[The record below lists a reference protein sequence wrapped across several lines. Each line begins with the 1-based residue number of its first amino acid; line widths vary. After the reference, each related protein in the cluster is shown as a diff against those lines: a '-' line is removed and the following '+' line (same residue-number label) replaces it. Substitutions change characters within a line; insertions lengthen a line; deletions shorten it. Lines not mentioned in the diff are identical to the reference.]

1 MPTMASIKLVIIL
14 TIATEYVYG
23 YQRIVQVSE
32 LISDDED
39 YSTSGDGDFFTCCVY
54 GNCSCNSLDDALA
67 QLNSNVL
74 INITTDATLSSL
86 AKVSDL
92 ENVSIIGHN
101 NPTVNC
107 KKVGGMHFKFC
118 HNCIIKDIIWD
129 GCGTKAEPGLMLSY
143 SSNIIIQN
151 CYFQHSMGQAVVLTK
166 VTGDVNINHCQFVY
180 NSHYRGHGAAVH
192 YSSSNVTNHLQ
203 PLLTISNCNFINN
216 ARAKSLVYIGNRIS
230 EYADNVILYYSK
242 FCHNQ
247 GTSIYIINQKLS
259 LNGKLF
265 FQNNTA
271 KSGTGIYITDHST
284 VIFGKNSNVAFIQ
297 NFAKHNGGAIFAS
310 DHSTVLFDQN
320 SKLKFSYNKATR
332 GTIYTKANSD
342 VTFTGN
348 CIVEFN
354 NNTAKEYGAAI
365 YSFSSSHV
373 TFTNNS
379 KVTFSGNLVYS
390 KFTYFD
396 LEFYDGFIFHK
407 YYGGIVYSEY
417 YGHISLKYNS
427 STVFSNNH
435 GGAIYCWYNSHISFE
450 DNSSTIFDNNDA
462 DNDGGAIYSF
472 YDSHISFE
480 DNSSTIFDNN
490 NADDDGGAI
499 YSRYNSHISFEDNS
513 STIFDNNNV
522 DDDGGAI
529 YSRYNSHISFEDNS
543 STIFENNNADN
554 NGGAIYSFYDSHISF
569 VDNSSTIFDNNNAND
584 DGGAIY
590 SRYNSHI
597 SFEDNSS
604 TIFDNNNADDNGGAI
619 YSCYNSH
626 ISFEDNSSTIFDN
639 NNADDN
645 GGAIYSC
652 YFSHISFEDNS
663 SKIFIYNT
671 AFDGGAICSTAS
683 TETSFDESSTTN
695 TQNFISFEDNS
706 FTIFGNNTANYT
718 GGAIKYSSNS
728 HISFE
733 ENSFTIFSNN
743 AADFG
748 GAIYTDNDQII
759 SFQDN
764 SSTIF
769 VYNTAIEGGAIH
781 STASIET
788 FFDESSTINTQ
799 ISFEDN
805 SFTIFGNNTADYGGA
820 IWSFPN
826 SNISF
831 EDNSSTIFGNNTAG
845 EYAGAIFSSKG
856 CISFEENSFTIF
868 SNNAAYYGGA
878 IFPSNVQIISFQ
890 DNSYTIFSNNAAGYG
905 GAISTYYV
913 QITSFQDNSYTIF
926 SNNAADYEGG
936 AIHFGYH
943 SRTSFSKFSSTKFN
957 NNTAEYG
964 GAICFLENDLNISF
978 EENSATEFNNN
989 IATYNGGAIYCYTS
1003 IIYFSEYST
1012 VIFRNNI
1019 ANYGGAVFAELN
1031 SDITFSDNSMT
1042 LFTTNRATF
1051 GATVYSRGNSKI
1063 MARENF
1069 TIIFDDHSAKWCTNA
1084 CLPYTG
1090 QSDVVKIDGNGIVWC
1105 SNQKDFVCLSTKCY
1119 CKNLEGSLKET
1130 TICKRNAII
1139 NITEEVMI
1147 LSSFIE
1153 LRLENNSFSLIGHNN
1168 LSVICINGGRLSVTF
1183 PQSYHKLTAIIESI
1197 NWIGCG
1203 GYRNIHT
1210 PVILVLVQGNSRS
1223 DMKIQKCSF
1232 QHLMAPAIG
1241 TLLRSYW
1248 GINIAINYCSFM
1260 NNNLYRGYGV
1270 ALHYTLSSIN
1280 TIRVHNCNF
1289 NFNHGASLI
1298 NIYNENIICITNSSF
1313 YNNQGVPIYL
1323 TNHVKLHVY
1332 GKVSFENNVVDNG
1345 AGIYISDHSTIT
1357 FGKNSTVK
1365 FNNNTAITGTI
1376 YVKASSNVTFKANCE
1391 VTFSNNL
1398 ATQYG
1403 SAIYSYD
1410 NSYVTLTG
1418 NSKVTF
1424 NSNDVSLSKSD
1435 SDHQFGG
1442 TIFSEKNGYVTF
1454 EENTTAMFYNNIA
1467 NFGAAIFSFYHSN
1480 ILFKN
1485 KSRVI
1490 FNDNIA
1496 RTCGTLASALYS
1508 SVTFNDNTE
1517 VAYNNNAV
1525 LCVSSRYFEP
1535 FAGAICT
1542 FKGTD
1547 IIFSGH
1553 SFIKFI
1559 NNTAKRGGALAFSES
1574 TVIIEQYSTVI
1585 FNKNAA
1591 LYSSGGAFVCSNNSN
1606 ATIRGNS
1613 NLTFNRNKA
1622 NQNGGAVHSYNTC
1635 QIIFKENSISKFVN
1649 NNARSNGGAIFSIQS
1664 SEIIVKGNSKVI
1676 FDSNAA
1682 DNGGTFY
1689 FTNSTITFNE
1699 ASMILIFNNKAIQNG
1714 GVGYFSLNSNVL
1726 FEGITTVRFEN
1737 NRALYGGA
1745 ILAKHQSNIILTGNS
1760 NVSFVNNEAT
1770 QNGGAGYFYSH
1781 CNFIVKENS
1790 WVSFTNNKA
1799 LHGGAVC
1806 IDDEVKLIF
1815 KENPT
1820 ALFYINSVTVG
1831 GGAINVLNNSS
1842 IILKDFINMNFTKNT
1857 AQYGGAIFLDTTA
1870 VMAKIH
1876 DLKCIDFQSN
1886 FAKFSGDSVYQD
1898 VTGSCNSSCLNNR
1911 IYGISNDLIATP
1923 PNVLKFYDPAICIDN
1938 DSHTQC
1944 TTYYVQNVMLGSEII
1959 LPACVLDY
1967 YSNQII
1973 DSTQFLVHSEMY
1985 SNYFTNGPNEILIS
1999 CDKFQGIS
2007 IMSNQ
2012 SLSTSINFSINI
2024 SLNVDHDATWKQI
2037 SVMLI
2042 VGLSPCHPGF
2052 WQYLESQKCECYN
2065 ANDIVFCSG
2074 NSSTI
2079 KRGYWFGSVTGKPT
2093 ITFCPINYCNFTC
2106 CETTNGYYHLSP
2118 MRNDQCRS
2126 HRSGTACGSCN
2137 HGYTLSFDSTKC
2149 INVESCSVS
2158 QTVLVIMLT
2167 VIYWILMV
2175 ILLFAMMYYRVE
2187 IGYLYSITYYYSIV
2201 DILLS
2206 QNLQA
2211 SSGLYLMVNIMSS
2224 FSKITPR
2231 FLGELCLTS
2240 GMSGIDQQFIHYIH
2254 PSAALVI
2261 LVVISLLARKSQIG
2275 LAVIS
2280 RGIIC
2285 VICLLLLLSY
2295 TSIVSTSLLLI
2306 RTLKFRGID
2315 KVYTYLS
2322 PDVEYFHGRHLAYA
2336 IIALLCTITIVIGL
2350 PLLLIVKPFIN
2361 HKIKF
2366 KRIKPLLDQFQG
2378 CYKDKF
2384 RCFAGYYMI
2393 CRLVIITIVIVN
2405 SSNDF
2410 VAVYMLTIISGVT
2423 AVIHQVMKPYNNNIL
2438 NKFDGITLQ
2447 SIIFITALPLFS
2459 DDLNSPL
2466 AITLA
2471 YVLIIFPLLSF
2482 ITMALF
2488 LHKDYFKKLIIHFKF
2503 KDRSLRNFNNINN
2516 TDVNNNH
2523 VPNRMFDR
2531 IIDDSVRV
2539 NVTVCDM

>member
-1 MPTMASIKLVIIL
+1 M
-14 TIATEYVYG
+14 TIVTQYVDG

-32 LISDDED
+32 LLGGHED
-39 YSTSGDGDFFTCCVY
+39 FFTTGDGDFFTCCVN
-54 GNCSCNSLDDALA
+54 GNCSCNSLDYALA
-67 QLNSNVL
+67 HLTSNVL
-74 INITTDATLSSL
+74 INITTDATLSSI

-92 ENVSIIGHN
+92 ENVSIIGQN
-101 NPTVNC
+101 KPTVNC
-107 KKVGGMHFKFC
+107 RKVGGMHFKFC
-118 HNCIIKDIIWD
+118 HNCIIKGIIWD
-129 GCGTKAEPGLMLSY
+129 GFGSKAKPGLKLSY

-151 CYFQHSMGQAVVLTK
+151 CYFQHSIGQAVVLLE
-166 VTGDVNINHCQFVY
+166 VTGNVNINHCQFVY

-203 PLLTISNCNFINN
+203 PLLSISNCNFTNN
-216 ARAKSLVYIGNRIS
+216 AHAKSLVYIGNRIS
-230 EYADNVILYYSK
+230 EHADNVMLYYSK

-247 GTSIYIINQKLS
+247 GTSIYVINQKLS
-259 LNGKLF
+259 LSGNVL

-271 KSGTGIYITDHST
+271 KSGTGIYVTDHST

-297 NFAKHNGGAIFAS
+297 NFAGHNGGAIFAS
-310 DHSTVLFDQN
+310 DHSTILFDQN

-332 GTIYTKANSD
+332 GTIYTKTNSN
-342 VTFTGN
+342 VTFRGT

-354 NNTAKEYGAAI
+354 NNTATEYGAAI
-365 YSFSSSHV
+365 YSFSNSHV

-390 KFTYFD
+390 KSSYVD
-396 LEFYDGFIFHK
+396 IVFYDGFIFDK

-417 YGHISLKYNS
+417 YGHISLKDNS

-472 YDSHISFE
+472 YDSNISFE

-490 NADDDGGAI
+490 DADKDGGAI
-499 YSRYNSHISFEDNS
+499 YSCYDSHISFEDNS
-513 STIFDNNNV
+513 STIFDNNDADN
-522 DDDGGAI
+522 DGGAI
-529 YSRYNSHISFEDNS
+529 YSCYDSHISFEDNSFTIFDNNDGGAIHSYTNSDISFEDNSSVIFNNNNNAKYDYGGGAICSWIKSHISFEGNTSTIFDNNNADDYGGAIYSCDNSSISFEDNS
-543 STIFENNNADN
+543 STIFGNNTATS
-554 NGGAIYSFYDSHISF
+554 GGAIYSCY
-569 VDNSSTIFDNNNAND
+569 
-584 DGGAIY
+584 Y
-590 SRYNSHI
+590 SQI

-604 TIFDNNNADDNGGAI
+604 AIFGNNTAEDCGAI
-619 YSCYNSH
+619 RSYH
-626 ISFEDNSSTIFDN
+626 IYFKDNSSTIFV
-639 NNADDN
+639 
-645 GGAIYSC
+645 
-652 YFSHISFEDNS
+652 
-663 SKIFIYNT
+663 YNT
-671 AFDGGAICSTAS
+671 AVALGGGAICSTAS
-683 TETSFDESSTTN
+683 TETSFDEYPITNTHISFEDNSSTVFGNN
-695 TQNFISFEDNS
+695 TAEDHGGAIYSSFNSHISFEDNS
-706 FTIFGNNTANYT
+706 FTIFGNNTAGDD
-718 GGAIKYSSNS
+718 GGAIFSDYNG

-733 ENSFTIFSNN
+733 NNSSTVFGNNTAGDHGGAIFSDDNGHISFEDNSFTIFSNN
-743 AADFG
+743 AADYG
-748 GAIYTDNDQII
+748 GAISTNDAQII
-759 SFQDN
+759 SFLDN

-769 VYNTAIEGGAIH
+769 
-781 STASIET
+781 S
-788 FFDESSTINTQ
+788 INT
-799 ISFEDN
+799 
-805 SFTIFGNNTADYGGA
+805 
-820 IWSFPN
+820 
-826 SNISF
+826 
-831 EDNSSTIFGNNTAG
+831 
-845 EYAGAIFSSKG
+845 
-856 CISFEENSFTIF
+856 
-868 SNNAAYYGGA
+868 
-878 IFPSNVQIISFQ
+878 
-890 DNSYTIFSNNAAGYG
+890 
-905 GAISTYYV
+905 
-913 QITSFQDNSYTIF
+913 
-926 SNNAADYEGG
+926 ADYEGG
-936 AIHFGYH
+936 AIHFAYH
-943 SRTSFSKFSSTKFN
+943 SHISFSEFSSTKFN

-964 GAICFLENDLNISF
+964 GAICFLDSDLNIAF
-978 EENSATEFNNN
+978 EEYSATEFNNN
-989 IATYNGGAIYCYTS
+989 IATHNGGAIYCYTS
-1003 IIYFSEYST
+1003 NVSFSEYST

-1019 ANYGGAVFAELN
+1019 ADYGGAVFAEIN
-1031 SDITFSDNSMT
+1031 SDITFSDNST
-1042 LFTTNRATF
+1042 ILFTTNRATF

-1063 MARENF
+1063 MTRENF
-1069 TIIFDDHSAKWCTNA
+1069 AIIFNDRSAKWCTNT

-1090 QSDVVKIDGNGIVWC
+1090 QSDVVTIDGDGIVWC
-1105 SNQKDFVCLSTKCY
+1105 SNQKAFVCLSIKCY
-1119 CKNLEGSLKET
+1119 CKNLKDSLNDPT
-1130 TICKRNAII
+1130 AAIV
-1139 NITEEVMI
+1139 NITDEVMI

-1168 LSVICINGGRLSVTF
+1168 LTVICVNGGRLSVTF

-1203 GYRNIHT
+1203 GYRNISR
-1210 PVILVLVQGNSRS
+1210 PVILVLVQDNSRS
-1223 DMKIQKCSF
+1223 DIKIQKCSF

-1241 TLLRSYW
+1241 TLLHSYW
-1248 GINIAINYCSFM
+1248 GINIAINHCSFM
-1260 NNNLYRGYGV
+1260 NNNLYGGYGV
-1270 ALHYTLSSIN
+1270 AIHYTLSSIN
-1280 TIRVHNCNF
+1280 TITVHNCNF
-1289 NFNHGASLI
+1289 SFNHGASLI
-1298 NIYNENIICITNSSF
+1298 YIINENMIYITNSSF
-1313 YNNQGVPIYL
+1313 YNNQGVPIDL
-1323 TNHVKLHVY
+1323 KNHVKLHIH

-1357 FGKNSTVK
+1357 FGENSTVK
-1365 FNNNTAITGTI
+1365 FNNNTAINGTI
-1376 YVKASSNVTFKANCE
+1376 YAKASSKMTFKANCE

-1403 SAIYSYD
+1403 SAIYSID
-1410 NSYVTLTG
+1410 NSHVTLTG
-1418 NSKVTF
+1418 NSVVTF
-1424 NSNDVSLSKSD
+1424 SNNDVSLSKSNV
-1435 SDHQFGG
+1435 DHQFGG
-1442 TIFSEKNGYVTF
+1442 TIFSEKNGYVSF

-1467 NFGAAIFSFYHSN
+1467 NFGAAIFSFHNSN

-1508 SVTFNDNTE
+1508 SVTFNDNAE
-1517 VAYNNNAV
+1517 VTYNNNAV
-1525 LCVSSRYFEP
+1525 LCVTSRYFEP

-1553 SFIKFI
+1553 SFITFI
-1559 NNTAKRGGALAFSES
+1559 NNTAERGGAVAFSES
-1574 TVIIEQYSTVI
+1574 NVIMQQYSTII

-1591 LYSSGGAFVCSNNSN
+1591 LYSSGGAFVCSNHSN
-1606 ATIRGNS
+1606 VTIKGNS

-1622 NQNGGAVHSYNTC
+1622 NQNGGAIHSYNIC
-1635 QIIFKENSISKFVN
+1635 HIIFKENSISKFVN
-1649 NNARSNGGAIFSIQS
+1649 NSARSNGGAIFSIQPS
-1664 SEIIVKGNSKVI
+1664 KIFIEGNSEVI
-1676 FDSNAA
+1676 FDSNTA

-1699 ASMILIFNNKAIQNG
+1699 TSMISFFNNKAIQSG
-1714 GVGYFSLNSNVL
+1714 GVGYFRLNSKVL
-1726 FEGITTVRFEN
+1726 CEGNTAVRFEN

-1745 ILAKHQSNIILTGNS
+1745 ILAKDQSNIILTGNS

-1820 ALFYINSVTVG
+1820 AMFYINSVTVG

-1842 IILKDFINMNFTKNT
+1842 IILKDFININFTKNT

-1870 VMAKIH
+1870 VMVKNH

-1898 VTGSCNSSCLNNR
+1898 VTGSCNISCLNNR

-1938 DSHTQC
+1938 DSDTQC
-1944 TTYYVQNVMLGSEII
+1944 NTYYVQNVMLGSEII

-1973 DSTQFLVHSEMY
+1973 DSTQFLVHSEMH

-2126 HRSGTACGSCN
+2126 HRSGTACGSCT

-2224 FSKITPR
+2224 FSKITPQ

-2254 PSAALVI
+2254 PSAALVTF
-2261 LVVISLLARKSQIG
+2261 VVIRLLARKSQIG

-2280 RGIIC
+2280 RGIIR

-2384 RCFAGYYMI
+2384 CCFAGYYMI

-2423 AVIHQVMKPYNNNIL
+2423 AVIHQIMKPYNNNIL

-2471 YVLIIFPLLSF
+2471 YVLIFFPLLSF
-2482 ITMALF
+2482 ITMTLF

-2523 VPNRMFDR
+2523 VPNRMFDS